1 MSMAVPV
8 TLVVAVVVVVAGVLG
23 YLIDRSVGS

>member
-1 MSMAVPV
+1 MSMAIPV
-8 TLVVAVVVVVAGVLG
+8 VLVVTVVVVVAGIVG